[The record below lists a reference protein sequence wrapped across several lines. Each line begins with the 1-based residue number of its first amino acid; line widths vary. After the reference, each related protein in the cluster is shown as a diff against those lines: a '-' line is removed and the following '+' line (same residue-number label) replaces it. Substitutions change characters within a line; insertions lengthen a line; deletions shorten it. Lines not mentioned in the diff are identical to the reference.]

1 MSRKT
6 AFSLKWIKSF
16 WMIVLCM
23 VSGIAAGLYVPE
35 LAHAVSRFGDLYL
48 SFLKMCVIPIMMTA
62 IISSIGSLF
71 IQSGA
76 MKMIVRMC
84 MVYTIALIFC
94 GLLGLSL
101 GGIARPGAGLPEES
115 KHVLG
120 AIVYD
125 LSADNSALSIEEK
138 PQGIFS
144 FLLNMI
150 PSNIFTA
157 LTENNTLQILFFSVI
172 VGVAV
177 GMMRTPQGDDVLK
190 IADVLFGAFQ
200 KVISWSMYA
209 LPFALFC
216 MMAGQFATLNLD
228 ILPAMMKLIMMFYIS
243 SVILIGLS
251 IVIMAVTL
259 RKPVRVVLSALK
271 DTLILAF
278 GTRNSIATVPTCM
291 EALSMKLQQDPRIV
305 QLVVPLGIIMCRYSM
320 VLVYTLGITFTVQLY
335 DFDFTLSQWIAVLA
349 GAVVISIAGAG
360 SPGVV
365 SIGMIAVIAE
375 MLGLPSEVTIILLL
389 AMNPII
395 DPIITAA
402 NVSIQCLTTSLLS
415 ARKDNYDHY
424 QTANTPGQVEV

>member
-1 MSRKT
+1 MLRKT
-6 AFSLKWIKSF
+6 TFSLKWIKSF
-16 WMIVLCM
+16 WMIVLGM
-23 VSGIAAGLYVPE
+23 GAGIASGLYVPE
-35 LAHAVSRFGDLYL
+35 LAQAVSPFGDLYL

-62 IISSIGSLF
+62 IVSSIGSLF
-71 IQSGA
+71 VQSGA
-76 MKMIVRMC
+76 MKMIVRMG
-84 MVYTIALIFC
+84 MVYTLALTVC
-94 GLLGLSL
+94 GLLGLGL
-101 GGIARPGAGLPEES
+101 GGIGRPGAGLPEES

-120 AIVYD
+120 TIVQNS
-125 LSADNSALSIEEK
+125 SADTGTSLIEEQ
-138 PQGIFS
+138 PQGVFS

-172 VGVAV
+172 VGMAV
-177 GMMRTPQGDDVLK
+177 GMMRTRQGEEVLK

-228 ILPAMMKLIMMFYIS
+228 ILPAMIKLIAMFYMS
-243 SVILIGLS
+243 STILIAGS
-251 IVIMAVTL
+251 VGMIAAAL

-278 GTRNSIATVPTCM
+278 GTRNSIATVPSCM
-291 EALSMKLQQDPRIV
+291 DALSVKLGQEPRVV
-305 QLVVPLGIIMCRYSM
+305 QLVVPLGMIMCRYSM
-320 VLVYTLGITFTVQLY
+320 VLIYTLGITFTVQLY
-335 DFDFTLSQWIAVLA
+335 EFQFTLSQWIIVLA
-349 GAVVISIAGAG
+349 GAVIVSVAGAG

-365 SIGMIAVIAE
+365 SIGMIAIIAK

-395 DPIITAA
+395 DPIVTTA
-402 NVSIQCLTTSLLS
+402 NVAIQCLTTSLLS
-415 ARKDNYDHY
+415 SGKENYDSY
-424 QTANTPGQVEV
+424 QTVSAPGRIDV

>member
-16 WMIVLCM
+16 WMIVLGM
-23 VSGIAAGLYVPE
+23 VSGIAAGIYVPE
-35 LAHAVSRFGDLYL
+35 LAHAISRFGDLYL

-76 MKMIVRMC
+76 MKMIVRMG
-84 MVYTIALIFC
+84 MVYTLALIFC
-94 GLLGLSL
+94 GLLGLGL
-101 GGIARPGAGLPEES
+101 GGIGRPGAGLAEES

-125 LSADNSALSIEEK
+125 LSADTRSLSDEN
-138 PQGIFS
+138 PQGVFT

-243 SVILIGLS
+243 SVILIVLS

-259 RKPVRVVLSALK
+259 RKPVRVILSALK
-271 DTLILAF
+271 DALILAF

-305 QLVVPLGIIMCRYSM
+305 QLVVPLGMIMCRYSM

-335 DFDFTLSQWIAVLA
+335 DFDFTLSQWIVVLA

-375 MLGLPSEVTIILLL
+375 MLALPSEVTIILLL
-389 AMNPII
+389 AMNPVI

-415 ARKDNYDHY
+415 ARKEHYDHY
-424 QTANTPGQVEV
+424 QTVNAPGQDEV

>member
-1 MSRKT
+1 M
-6 AFSLKWIKSF
+6 
-16 WMIVLCM
+16 
-23 VSGIAAGLYVPE
+23 
-35 LAHAVSRFGDLYL
+35 
-48 SFLKMCVIPIMMTA
+48 
-62 IISSIGSLF
+62 
-71 IQSGA
+71 
-76 MKMIVRMC
+76 
-84 MVYTIALIFC
+84 
-94 GLLGLSL
+94 
-101 GGIARPGAGLPEES
+101 
-115 KHVLG
+115 
-120 AIVYD
+120 
-125 LSADNSALSIEEK
+125 
-138 PQGIFS
+138 
-144 FLLNMI
+144 
-150 PSNIFTA
+150 
-157 LTENNTLQILFFSVI
+157 I

-243 SVILIGLS
+243 SVILIVLS

-259 RKPVRVVLSALK
+259 RKPVWVILSALK
-271 DTLILAF
+271 DALILAF

-305 QLVVPLGIIMCRYSM
+305 QLVVPLGMIMCRYSM

-335 DFDFTLSQWIAVLA
+335 DFDFTLSQWIVVLA

>member
-16 WMIVLCM
+16 WMILFCM

-62 IISSIGSLF
+62 IISSIGSLL

-84 MVYTIALIFC
+84 LVYTLALVFC

-101 GGIARPGAGLPEES
+101 GGIGRPGAGLPEES

-125 LSADNSALSIEEK
+125 LSADTSSLSDEK
-138 PQGIFS
+138 PQGVFS

-177 GMMRTPQGDDVLK
+177 GMMRTSQGEDVLK

-216 MMAGQFATLNLD
+216 MMAGQFATLNMD

-243 SVILIGLS
+243 SVILIVLS
-251 IVIMAVTL
+251 LVIMAVTL
-259 RKPVRVVLSALK
+259 RKPVRVILSALK

-291 EALSMKLQQDPRIV
+291 DALSMKLQQDSRIV
-305 QLVVPLGIIMCRYSM
+305 QLVVPLGMIMCRYSM

-335 DFDFTLSQWIAVLA
+335 EFDFTLSQWIVVLA

-365 SIGMIAVIAE
+365 SIGMIAIIAG

-415 ARKDNYDHY
+415 ARKENYDHY
-424 QTANTPGQVEV
+424 QTVNAPGQVEV

>member
-16 WMIVLCM
+16 WMIMFCM

-62 IISSIGSLF
+62 IISSIGSLL

-84 MVYTIALIFC
+84 LVYTLALVFC

-101 GGIARPGAGLPEES
+101 GGIGRPGAGLPEES

-125 LSADNSALSIEEK
+125 LSADTSSLSDEK
-138 PQGIFS
+138 PQGVFS

-177 GMMRTPQGDDVLK
+177 GMMRTSQGEDVLK

-216 MMAGQFATLNLD
+216 MMAGQFATLNMD

-243 SVILIGLS
+243 SVILIVLS
-251 IVIMAVTL
+251 VVIMAVTL
-259 RKPVRVVLSALK
+259 RKPVRVILSALK

-291 EALSMKLQQDPRIV
+291 DALSMKLQQDSRIV
-305 QLVVPLGIIMCRYSM
+305 QLVVPLGMIMCRYSM

-335 DFDFTLSQWIAVLA
+335 EFEFTLSQWIVVLA

-365 SIGMIAVIAE
+365 SIGMLAIIAG

-402 NVSIQCLTTSLLS
+402 NVSIQCLTTSILS
-415 ARKDNYDHY
+415 ARKENYDHY
-424 QTANTPGQVEV
+424 QTVNEPGQVEV